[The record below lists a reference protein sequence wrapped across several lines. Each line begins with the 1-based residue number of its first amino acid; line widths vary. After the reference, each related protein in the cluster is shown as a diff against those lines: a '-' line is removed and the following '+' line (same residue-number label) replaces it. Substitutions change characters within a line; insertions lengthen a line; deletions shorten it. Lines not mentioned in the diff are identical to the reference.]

1 MGTQNTRFPQYNEA
15 VVPCPLFRAFFR
27 SLDTPSGPGLYFG
40 PSMKAEAACGEFAG
54 APARD
59 LRIAAAARSGD
70 TAAFRELYDA
80 YRDRIWS
87 LVLYSVGDPLQAQD
101 VLQTIFFK
109 AYRGLPGF
117 RGQSGLFTWLYRIA
131 RNECRNHLRRRSV
144 PLVPLDAILGS
155 RDEIGPCVPAD
166 GAEARRLILRD
177 AVAHMPS
184 KMREVLILRFVE
196 ELSYDEI
203 SRVLGCAPGTV
214 ASRLNRALAELGDR
228 LRPLRRVL

>member
-1 MGTQNTRFPQYNEA
+1 
-15 VVPCPLFRAFFR
+15 
-27 SLDTPSGPGLYFG
+27 
-40 PSMKAEAACGEFAG
+40 MKAEAACGEIAG

-59 LRIAAAARSGD
+59 LRIAAAARGGD

-131 RNECRNHLRRRSV
+131 RNECRNHNRRRSV
-144 PLVPLDAILGS
+144 HHVPLDTILGS
-155 RDEIGPCVPAD
+155 RDELEAGIPAD

-177 AVAHMPS
+177 AVSHLPS
-184 KMREVLILRFVE
+184 KMREVLVLRFVE
-196 ELSYDEI
+196 GLSYDEI
-203 SRVLGCAPGTV
+203 SRTLGCAPGTV

-228 LRPLRRVL
+228 LRPLRGAL